1 MPIQIKTVSTRKE
14 LKTFVRFANR
24 LYKGNKY
31 YVPSMPFDDL
41 NTLDKKKNGAFEF
54 CEAEYY
60 LAYKDGKAVGRVA
73 AIVNYKANEAWHTDQ
88 VRFGWFDF
96 IDDLEVSKAL
106 LDAVIAFG
114 KVRGMTQIVGPLGFT
129 DFDPE
134 GMLVEGYD
142 SLSTM
147 ALIYNHPY
155 YPEHMKKHGYVK
167 ETGWVEYRI
176 TIPEELPEKHIRIAE
191 IVKEKY
197 NLKIVKKTKRQIRK
211 EKYGH
216 KLFRLINETYCVLYG
231 YSLLSEKQIDQYVDV
246 YLGLVDMEMLT
257 FIEDANG
264 ELIGAGITIPSMSE
278 ALQKCNG
285 EIFPFGWWYL
295 LKSMY
300 WKKPDT
306 LDMLLIGVKP
316 EWQSRGVNS
325 LVFIDLFQRY
335 RKMGFKYAETNA
347 NLETNAKVQAMWTP
361 FERELHKRRWVFG
374 KEIQ

>member
-1 MPIQIKTVSTRKE
+1 MAIQIKTVTTRKD

-41 NTLDKKKNGAFEF
+41 NTLDKKKNGAFDF
-54 CEAEYY
+54 SEAEYY
-60 LAYKDGKAVGRVA
+60 LAYKDGNVVGRVA
-73 AIVNYKANEAWHTDQ
+73 AIINYKANEAWKENQ

-114 KVRGMTQIVGPLGFT
+114 KARGMTQIVGPLGFT

-134 GMLVEGYD
+134 GMLVEGFD
-142 SLSTM
+142 RVSTM

-176 TIPEELPEKHIRIAE
+176 TIPDELPEKHIKIAE
-191 IVKEKY
+191 IVKQKY
-197 NLKIVKKTKRQIRK
+197 NLRIVKKTKRQIRK

-216 KLFRLINETYCVLYG
+216 KLFKLINETYCVLYG

-257 FIEDANG
+257 FVEDPNG
-264 ELIGAGITIPSMSE
+264 ELIGAGITIPSMAE

-285 EIFPFGWWYL
+285 EIFPFGWYYL

-300 WKKPDT
+300 WGKPDT
-306 LDMLLIGVKP
+306 LDMLLIGVRP
-316 EWQSRGVNS
+316 DWQSKGVNS

-361 FERELHKRRWVFG
+361 FEKELHKRRWVFG
-374 KEIQ
+374 KEI